1 MILRQLRKVVI
12 SSTVL
17 ILMLSSMLLIVL
29 RPSGITSAQS
39 RELSYDDGE
48 FSRFV
53 MTACPSCSNFVA
65 VLFSLPAGIPSASIT
80 AVRFYYQANG
90 ETDIHITGTDTTQD
104 LIAPIEYSVSAQGWQ
119 SVDISGVS
127 VDGDFYVMLRQ
138 RVGSAGADYWADG
151 GHTYVSEHPGAF
163 TAWTRGDAMIRATIV
178 PEIHVGADQ
187 KFKTIQ
193 AGVDAAS
200 PGVPVIVHDGTY
212 VENVKVDKSITIQ
225 SQNGAATTIVRA
237 ADLDEPVFTVAA
249 DQATISG
256 FTVQGDSELGGVG
269 TYLDSADGCNIS
281 QNNFSNLDIGIDVAG
296 SSSGDSID
304 GNEFSGNV
312 SAIQIEGTRNQV
324 TGNYIHDNTGST
336 GSAIALAASASANV
350 IHFNK
355 ILKNS
360 EDSQSSQSI
369 YNENSAEMVNAILNW
384 WDSATGPHNAN
395 SNPTGKGDTVGGGV
409 SFKPWLQVAPVAV
422 ESKTMD
428 GTPSDTLDARVE
440 TSTEVI
446 KTGGGS
452 PTVWVA
458 SFSEDPGGV
467 FPTSAVG
474 KWVDVYFDS
483 TSSVEQ
489 VEVRL
494 FYSASDVANLDE
506 SLLRLHWWDGSKWAV
521 CSDSGVNKTED
532 YIWAR
537 LDAKSTPGLNDLAGT
552 LFAGGTV
559 KAGFA
564 WWWIVFVLLGV
575 LVLIVLIVIGR
586 SIMGRR
592 SKTYRPAAE
601 RYYRY
606 QRQRRY

>member
-1 MILRQLRKVVI
+1 M
-12 SSTVL
+12 
-17 ILMLSSMLLIVL
+17 
-29 RPSGITSAQS
+29 TSAQS

-48 FSRFV
+48 CSQFV
-53 MTACPSCSNFVA
+53 ETPCPSCSNFVA
-65 VLFSLPAGIPSASIT
+65 VRFSIPEGIPSASIT
-80 AVRFYYQANG
+80 AVRFYYQAPG
-90 ETDIHITGTDTTQD
+90 QTDIHITGTNITKD
-104 LIAPIEYSVSAQGWQ
+104 LIAPISYSVSAQGWQ

-138 RVGSAGADYWADG
+138 RLGSAGADYWADG
-151 GHTYVSEHPGAF
+151 GRTYVAENPG
-163 TAWTRGDAMIRATIV
+163 TLNPWDRGDAMIRATIV

-212 VENVKVDKSITIQ
+212 VENIKVDKSISIK
-225 SQNGAATTIVRA
+225 SLNGAATTIVMA
-237 ADLDEPVFTVAA
+237 ADLDKPVFTVAA
-249 DQATISG
+249 DQATISD
-256 FTVQGDSELGGVG
+256 FTLQNANVNGSGGVG
-269 TYLDSADGCNIS
+269 IYLDSADGCNIS
-281 QNNFSNLDIGIDVAG
+281 QNKFSNLDIGIDVAG
-296 SSSGDSID
+296 SSSSDIID

-312 SAIQIEGTRNQV
+312 SAIQIEGTGSQV
-324 TGNYIHDNTGST
+324 TGNYIHGNTGST

-350 IHFNK
+350 IHFNR

-360 EDSQSSQSI
+360 EDSQSGQAI
-369 YNENSAEMVNAILNW
+369 YNENGAEKVNAVLNW
-384 WDSATGPHNAN
+384 WGSATGPHNAN
-395 SNPTGKGDTVGGGV
+395 SNPTGKGDTVGSGV

-428 GTPSDTLDARVE
+428 GTPSDTLDAKVK
-440 TSTEVI
+440 TSTQVT

-467 FPTSAVG
+467 FPTSAIG

-592 SKTYRPAAE
+592 SRTYRPA
-601 RYYRY
+601 RGYSGY
-606 QRQRRY
+606 RRYRGYQG

>member
-1 MILRQLRKVVI
+1 M
-12 SSTVL
+12 VL
-17 ILMLSSMLLIVL
+17 ILMLFSMLLIVL
-29 RPSGITSAQS
+29 RPSGMTAAQP

-48 FSRFV
+48 YSQYV
-53 MTACPSCSNFVA
+53 MTPCPSCSNFVA
-65 VLFSLPAGIPSASIT
+65 VRFSLPDGIPSASIT
-80 AVRFYYQANG
+80 AVRFYYQAPG
-90 ETDIHITGTDTTQD
+90 ETDIYITDTDTTQD
-104 LIAPIEYSVSAQGWQ
+104 LIAPIKFVVSAQGWQ

-138 RVGSAGADYWADG
+138 RVGSAGADYWGDAG
-151 GHTYVSEHPGAF
+151 RTYVSDHPASF
-163 TAWTRGDAMIRATIV
+163 EPWTRGDAMIRATIV
-178 PEIHVGADQ
+178 PEIHVGKDQ
-187 KFKTIQ
+187 KFETIQ
-193 AGVDAAS
+193 EGVDAAS

-212 VENVKVDKSITIQ
+212 VENVSVDKSITIQ

-256 FTVQGDSELGGVG
+256 FTVQNVNVNGSGGVG

-296 SSSGDSID
+296 SSSGDIIY

-312 SAIQIEGTRNQV
+312 SAIHIEGTRNQV

-360 EDSQSSQSI
+360 EDSQSSQAI
-369 YNENSAEMVNAILNW
+369 YNENSAEMVNALLNW

-395 SNPTGKGDTVGGGV
+395 SNPTGKGDTVGSGV

-428 GTPSDTLDARVE
+428 GTPSDTLDAKVK
-440 TSTEVI
+440 TSTQVT

-467 FPTSAVG
+467 FPTSAIG

-592 SKTYRPAAE
+592 SRTYRPA
-601 RYYRY
+601 RGYSGY
-606 QRQRRY
+606 RRYRGYQG